1 MSARIV
7 VLDIERQ
14 SGLADGIW
22 QLKQQGW
29 LQPSQIIER
38 PRTICF
44 AWKWLGEDESHFS
57 AEWEDGH
64 LAMMQKAHAVL
75 EEATHLVGWN
85 SRGFDSKH
93 IKTEMAIH
101 KLKPVSPYKDID
113 LMLVAKREFN
123 FLSNRMAYVAE
134 QLGKDGKLE
143 TGGNSLWKKLRFSE
157 GEELWEAR
165 RLMQQYNLRDILLT
179 EELFYEMRGF
189 ISGVNL
195 PVYGD
200 LTRTG
205 PLCPVCESAD
215 IQYRGLSRTS
225 TRVYRRFQCNACG
238 KWGRDAK
245 SEGSVTS
252 ASL

>member
-57 AEWEDGH
+57 AEWDDGH

-75 EEATHLVGWN
+75 DECTHLVGWN
-85 SRGFDSKH
+85 SRSFDAKH
-93 IKTEMAIH
+93 LRTEIATH
-101 KLKPVSPYKDID
+101 RLKPPSPHKDID
-113 LMLVAKREFN
+113 LMLVAKRNFN
-123 FLSNRMAYVAE
+123 FLSNRMSYVAE
-134 QLGKDGKLE
+134 QLGKDGKME
-143 TGGNSLWKKLRFSE
+143 TGGQSLWKKLRFSE

-165 RLMQQYNLRDILLT
+165 RLMRDYNLRDIGLT
-179 EELFYEMRGF
+179 EELFTEMLPVITG
-189 ISGVNL
+189 INL
-195 PVYGD
+195 PLYGD
-200 LTRTG
+200 LDREG
-205 PLCPVCESAD
+205 PLCPNCESAD
-215 IQYRGLSRTS
+215 IQFRGEQRTT
-225 TRVYRRFQCNACG
+225 TRKYRRFQCNGCG
-238 KWGRDAK
+238 KWSRVVK
-245 SEGSVTS
+245 SDGAV
-252 ASL
+252 AAVGI